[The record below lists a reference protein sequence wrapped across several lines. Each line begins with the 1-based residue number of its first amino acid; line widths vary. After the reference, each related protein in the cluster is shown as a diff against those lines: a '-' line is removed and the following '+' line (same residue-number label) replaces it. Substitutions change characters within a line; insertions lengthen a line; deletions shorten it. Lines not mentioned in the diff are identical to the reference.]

1 VIPTE
6 ANVRTIGRTKVY
18 KDTLWMALSGT
29 GAEFVVT
36 GKSASV
42 TMKADSTVA
51 GGAENQA
58 RIAVYLDGKRMADTL
73 LSKSET
79 TIPVFES
86 TTEETH
92 TIRVIKLSEAAM
104 STCGISAITV
114 DGTVRPTEAKSRL
127 IEFVGDSITCGYGVE
142 DEDPEHHF
150 ATGTEDVTK
159 AYAYKTAEVLGAD
172 YSMVSFSGYGIV
184 SGYTGDGVK
193 SAEQLVPMYY
203 EKLGFSYGTY
213 LGSASPQKNAWDF
226 TKRQPDLVVI
236 NLGTNDSSYVMDNP
250 ERKEEYVAGY
260 VEFLK
265 TVRRCNPEAKILCT
279 LGIMGTDLC
288 PAMEAAVD
296 RYKKATGDTNIF
308 SMRFEAQLPEDGY
321 AADWHPTEK
330 THTKAAVKLAD
341 EIKRIMQW

>member
-1 VIPTE
+1 MIPTE
-6 ANVRTIGRTKVY
+6 DTVRTIGRAKVY

-29 GAEFVVT
+29 GAEFIVT
-36 GKSASV
+36 GKKVSI

-92 TIRVIKLSEAAM
+92 TIRVIKLSESAM

-114 DGTVRPTEAKSRL
+114 DGTIRPAEAKSRL

-142 DEDPEHHF
+142 DEDPDHHF

-159 AYAYKTAEVLGAD
+159 AYAYKTAEALDAD

-193 SAEQLVPMYY
+193 SAGQLVPLYY

-213 LGSASPQKNAWDF
+213 LGNGSPQKNSWDF

-236 NLGTNDSSYVMDNP
+236 NLGTNDSSYVKDNQ
-250 ERKEEYVAGY
+250 ERKEEYIAGY
-260 VEFLK
+260 IEFLK

-279 LGIMGTDLC
+279 LGIMGTELC
-288 PAMEAAVD
+288 PSVEEAVD
-296 RYKKATGDTNIF
+296 RYKQTTKDTNIS
-308 SMRFEAQLPEDGY
+308 SMRFVAQLPEDGL

-330 THTKAAVKLAD
+330 THTKAAAKLAD
-341 EIKRIMQW
+341 EIQRIMEW